1 LPSLM
6 LPRLPDSP
14 SLLVTFF
21 HHEFILASSSL
32 CALSFFSPASL
43 LGRRFLQ
50 NEGGLVSSGVSRASE
65 SSEARMEQEKD
76 SNTLKFDNEYSRLIG
91 AIGKAALVSDA
102 TAPPRPLMEE
112 ACVHAWRLLKKKKK
126 TKQEKLQSN
135 NVLVV
140 GMKGL
145 GLEIAKN
152 IVLMGVK
159 HLTIADSAPVQLR
172 DLSSNFFLSEADV
185 GKPRAL
191 AVRAKLQEL
200 NDRCE
205 LKLHEGPVTEELVA
219 QFRVVGTFVVC
230 VSGELHSDRSFF
242 LR

>member
-1 LPSLM
+1 
-6 LPRLPDSP
+6 
-14 SLLVTFF
+14 
-21 HHEFILASSSL
+21 
-32 CALSFFSPASL
+32 
-43 LGRRFLQ
+43 
-50 NEGGLVSSGVSRASE
+50 
-65 SSEARMEQEKD
+65 MEQEN
-76 SNTLKFDNEYSRLIG
+76 NTLKFDNEYSRLIG
-91 AIGKAALVSDA
+91 AIGKAALVSSPSR
-102 TAPPRPLMEE
+102 APAPSGRRR
-112 ACVHAWRLLKKKKK
+112 AFLLAFAEKKTTKKT

-135 NVLVV
+135 SVLVV

-159 HLTIADSAPVQLR
+159 HLTIADGAPVQLR

-185 GKPRAL
+185 GKPRAQ

-219 QFRVVGTFVVC
+219 QYRVVGASLVLANGFWI
-230 VSGELHSDRSFF
+230 
-242 LR
+242 